1 MYQMH
6 GGVVTP
12 VYAIDPVAT
21 HAGAAPT
28 IPQHLADAS
37 DALRREG
44 HIPSATEMLHLQRDA
59 VLEMRRAYAEHA
71 THTHVSCAEEDRRVA
86 ADVLEW
92 IADAVR
98 SVHPCVRMQVLLR
111 LMGAVYAHVD
121 YGTLRLALLAAQ
133 IDTDLDFGC
142 GWGTRE
148 PRPRVAPGTLP
159 WPTVRLPAPVAT
171 LPPAASASSASA
183 HLSVLQELNASA
195 PPFTS
200 AAAAAAVTPGTAT
213 FATATTTPQSPA
225 PPASQQGQTPSRPPL
240 RAGRRSS
247 AKSAGESARDGTQW
261 RAAPRAK

>member
-21 HAGAAPT
+21 RAGAAPT

-37 DALRREG
+37 DAVRREG
-44 HIPSATEMLHLQRDA
+44 HIPSAAEMLHLQRDA

-71 THTHVSCAEEDRRVA
+71 THAHVSCAEEDRRVA

-98 SVHPCVRMQVLLR
+98 SVHACVRMQVLLR

-148 PRPRVAPGTLP
+148 PRPRVPPGTLP

-171 LPPAASASSASA
+171 ASASA
-183 HLSVLQELNASA
+183 HLSVLQELNVSA

-200 AAAAAAVTPGTAT
+200 IPASAAAAAA
-213 FATATTTPQSPA
+213 TATTTATTSTPQSPA
-225 PPASQQGQTPSRPPL
+225 PPVSQQGQMPSRPPL

-247 AKSAGESARDGTQW
+247 AKSAGDGARDGTQW
-261 RAAPRAK
+261 RTAPRAK